1 LKKLFPLLTI
11 LAFVAS
17 CRHDKDSSQK
27 KQFTLLPSTETGI
40 DFINKLE
47 ESENFDVFRYRNY
60 YNGAGVSIGDINND
74 GLSDI
79 YLTSNLDKN
88 KLYLNQGN
96 FHFKD
101 ITESAGVGG
110 TRAWS
115 TGVSMVD
122 INADGLLDIYVCNSG
137 DIEGDDKENE
147 LFVNNGNLTFTERAK
162 EYGLA
167 DEGFS
172 THAVF
177 FDYDKDGDLDCYL
190 LNNSF
195 RSASKLGYRNIR
207 NERDKLGGHKLLRND
222 NGYYNDVSDHAG
234 IYGSLIGFGL
244 GVTVGDVNN
253 DNWPDIYV
261 SNDFFERDYLYIN
274 NRNGTFSEKLE
285 DEIGHTSMFS
295 MGADLADLNNDGYLD
310 IFSTDM
316 LPNDDYRLK
325 TVASFESYDIY
336 KLKVKNGYYHQ
347 YMRNMLQLNNQDGT
361 FSEVGQFANVWATD
375 WSWGALMADFNN
387 DGDKEIFVANGILRD
402 VTDQDFLDY
411 MANEEN
417 IRAVL
422 EGRKINYQKVIKDM
436 PSHKLSNF
444 MFIKDG
450 ELHYKNVSEEW
461 GLSEPSFSNGSAYG
475 DLDNDGDLD
484 LVVNNVNQQ
493 LFVYRNENQQQNK
506 SNNYL
511 RLQFKGKEKNSF
523 GLGAKVEV
531 FTDSGIITQ
540 ENMPIRGYQSSMD
553 YKMIVGLGSIK
564 RIDSMRVIWPDETS
578 QLLTKV
584 EVNKSLVLKQ
594 DDAVRYTIKEKYKQ
608 PLLQEIKGGVNFVHH
623 ENNFNQFNAEKSIY
637 QMMSTEGP
645 ALAIGDLNND
655 KLDDFFVG
663 GAHGQPGTIFIQ
675 GKEGSFTRLSTK
687 IFDQDSVS
695 EATDAIFFDAD
706 NDNDLDLY
714 VVTGGSQPD
723 LKSDNLADI
732 LYLNMGAVKGTPVF
746 QKSADL
752 LPLIKQNGSCVKVA
766 DYDKDGDEDLFVGT
780 RSLPGKYGLLCDQS
794 ILQNDGHGKFTDVSS
809 NSPDLKSLGMIT
821 DAQWF
826 DYDKDGLSDLIVVG
840 DWMPVTILMNGNGIF
855 KKLDVPSLKDLS
867 GWWNTIEKS
876 DIDGDGDVDFVLG
889 NLGLNTKFKASKQQP
904 VSLYVNDFDHNNAL
918 QQIYTYRK
926 NDIDF
931 PFATKQELS
940 RQINSLNKKFVYHK
954 DYASKSI
961 NEIFSSSQ
969 LEGVSVLQ
977 VNESRSGLLINEAES
992 HTFSFNP
999 LPANIQ
1005 FSPVFDFQIADL
1017 NGDKN
1022 DDLICGGNL
1031 FSVRTEVGRYDAS
1044 YGNVLLGN
1052 GKGEFK
1058 LLSSKDSGI
1067 KLRGEVRA
1075 IAALKGIKT
1084 QFLFG
1089 LNNDTLR
1096 LYKLSVPR

>member
-1 LKKLFPLLTI
+1 
-11 LAFVAS
+11 
-17 CRHDKDSSQK
+17 
-27 KQFTLLPSTETGI
+27 
-40 DFINKLE
+40 
-47 ESENFDVFRYRNY
+47 
-60 YNGAGVSIGDINND
+60 
-74 GLSDI
+74 
-79 YLTSNLDKN
+79 
-88 KLYLNQGN
+88 
-96 FHFKD
+96 
-101 ITESAGVGG
+101 
-110 TRAWS
+110 
-115 TGVSMVD
+115 
-122 INADGLLDIYVCNSG
+122 
-137 DIEGDDKENE
+137 
-147 LFVNNGNLTFTERAK
+147 
-162 EYGLA
+162 
-167 DEGFS
+167 
-172 THAVF
+172 
-177 FDYDKDGDLDCYL
+177 
-190 LNNSF
+190 
-195 RSASKLGYRNIR
+195 
-207 NERDKLGGHKLLRND
+207 
-222 NGYYNDVSDHAG
+222 
-234 IYGSLIGFGL
+234 
-244 GVTVGDVNN
+244 
-253 DNWPDIYV
+253 
-261 SNDFFERDYLYIN
+261 
-274 NRNGTFSEKLE
+274 
-285 DEIGHTSMFS
+285 
-295 MGADLADLNNDGYLD
+295 
-310 IFSTDM
+310 
-316 LPNDDYRLK
+316 
-325 TVASFESYDIY
+325 
-336 KLKVKNGYYHQ
+336 
-347 YMRNMLQLNNQDGT
+347 
-361 FSEVGQFANVWATD
+361 
-375 WSWGALMADFNN
+375 
-387 DGDKEIFVANGILRD
+387 
-402 VTDQDFLDY
+402 
-411 MANEEN
+411 
-417 IRAVL
+417 
-422 EGRKINYQKVIKDM
+422 
-436 PSHKLSNF
+436 
-444 MFIKDG
+444 
-450 ELHYKNVSEEW
+450 
-461 GLSEPSFSNGSAYG
+461 
-475 DLDNDGDLD
+475 
-484 LVVNNVNQQ
+484 
-493 LFVYRNENQQQNK
+493 
-506 SNNYL
+506 
-511 RLQFKGKEKNSF
+511 
-523 GLGAKVEV
+523 
-531 FTDSGIITQ
+531 
-540 ENMPIRGYQSSMD
+540 
-553 YKMIVGLGSIK
+553 
-564 RIDSMRVIWPDETS
+564 MRVIWPDETS